1 MGICFSSEEV
11 CRWRRGS
18 GEMKVALTQEQR
30 AQAYKG
36 EPFTDHLRADPQ
48 SHGETAA
55 ISCMEIASWLC
66 DPGGP
71 RSWMTGSRCWCL
83 PEHSHFL
90 CVVYGCVAYRGRA
103 EKLQQRQLR
112 AHKAKIS
119 GLLQKMFT
127 KPWSTRQK
135 GSCFIQLN
143 VGTGSRRVV
152 NND

>member
-11 CRWRRGS
+11 CQWRRGS
-18 GEMKVALTQEQR
+18 EEMKLASTQERR
-30 AQAYKG
+30 AQACKG
-36 EPFTDHLRADPQ
+36 EPFADHLRADPQ

-55 ISCMEIASWLC
+55 ISCMETASWLC
-66 DPGGP
+66 DLRGP
-71 RSWMTGSRCWCL
+71 RSWMTGFRSWCL
-83 PEHSHFL
+83 PEHSHLL
-90 CVVYGCVAYRGRA
+90 CVVCGCFAYRERV
-103 EKLQQRQLR
+103 ERLQQRQRR

-135 GSCFIQLN
+135 GSCFILN
-143 VGTGSRRVV
+143 VGMGRRRAI